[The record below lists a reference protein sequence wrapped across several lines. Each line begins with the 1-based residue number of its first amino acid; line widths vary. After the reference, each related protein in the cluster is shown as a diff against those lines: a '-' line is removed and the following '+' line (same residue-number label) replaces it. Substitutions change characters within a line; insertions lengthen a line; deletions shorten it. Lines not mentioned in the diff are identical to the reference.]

1 MLLEQLMQNPI
12 AWLILSICT
21 ILSLL
26 FCVIGKTKKEISFA
40 KSSYSIV
47 KNGANKISKLELYFN
62 KAQIEDVTITKFAIW
77 NSGNTTI
84 KKDDIVRKEPLRVIS
99 KGSANILEV
108 SILVENDTSN
118 EFDVNLVNQKTAEIY
133 FDYVDKGNGITMQV
147 IHDGKSSDLCIEGK
161 IKGGNK
167 IKNYKKD
174 KNYVSKKNQQKFKKM
189 VSIILLVEML
199 ICFFLLMYAIDIF
212 KSIFNVY
219 SVLFII
225 FDVIIGIMILLQFNQ
240 VKNTFKIGI
249 PSELR
254 VYDEYNDVE
263 EK

>member
-1 MLLEQLMQNPI
+1 
-12 AWLILSICT
+12 
-21 ILSLL
+21 
-26 FCVIGKTKKEISFA
+26 
-40 KSSYSIV
+40 
-47 KNGANKISKLELYFN
+47 
-62 KAQIEDVTITKFAIW
+62 
-77 NSGNTTI
+77 
-84 KKDDIVRKEPLRVIS
+84 
-99 KGSANILEV
+99 
-108 SILVENDTSN
+108 
-118 EFDVNLVNQKTAEIY
+118 
-133 FDYVDKGNGITMQV
+133 
-147 IHDGKSSDLCIEGK
+147 
-161 IKGGNK
+161 
-167 IKNYKKD
+167 
-174 KNYVSKKNQQKFKKM
+174 M